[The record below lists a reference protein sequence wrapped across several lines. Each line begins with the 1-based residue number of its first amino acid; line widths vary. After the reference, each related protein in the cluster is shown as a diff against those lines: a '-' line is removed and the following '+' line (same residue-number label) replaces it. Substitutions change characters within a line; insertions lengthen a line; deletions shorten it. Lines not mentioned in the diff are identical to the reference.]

1 MCCGIRMVLK
11 NHLYIRKKKKD
22 RKEVTMRKNLS
33 EFTLHELLGMLK
45 DCREAISKGLAYPY
59 SEKRIITAIA
69 IKQL

>member
-1 MCCGIRMVLK
+1 
-11 NHLYIRKKKKD
+11 
-22 RKEVTMRKNLS
+22 MRKNLS